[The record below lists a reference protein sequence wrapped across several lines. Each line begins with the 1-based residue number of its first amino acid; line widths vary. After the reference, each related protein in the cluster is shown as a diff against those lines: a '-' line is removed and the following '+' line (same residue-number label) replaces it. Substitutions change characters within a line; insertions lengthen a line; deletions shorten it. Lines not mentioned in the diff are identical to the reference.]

1 MANTSIHLVHS
12 VFSDEPLPTLTWW
25 RNEALIDDTYEV
37 INNET
42 TNILTINRVERK
54 DLNSIFTCQALS
66 QQLDIPVSTQVRL
79 DLTCEY
85 IIIIRVEFRLVH
97 CFWSFTVQ
105 KCGKLLFFYF
115 KKGLNSVFKGEL
127 YIHLAMF
134 WLVMDGGKPGKI
146 CL

>member
-105 KCGKLLFFYF
+105 KCGKLLFFILKRDLIQYS
-115 KKGLNSVFKGEL
+115 KGSYT
-127 YIHLAMF
+127 YILLCF
-134 WLVMDGGKPGKI
+134 G
-146 CL
+146 

>member
-105 KCGKLLFFYF
+105 KCGKLLFFLF
-115 KKGLNSVFKGEL
+115 
-127 YIHLAMF
+127 
-134 WLVMDGGKPGKI
+134 
-146 CL
+146 

>member
-1 MANTSIHLVHS
+1 MANTSIHFVHP

-85 IIIIRVEFRLVH
+85 IIFGPRFGFSDYLCSGRV
-97 CFWSFTVQ
+97 CAT
-105 KCGKLLFFYF
+105 LLLELHSSKMWKIAFFF
-115 KKGLNSVFKGEL
+115 KET
-127 YIHLAMF
+127 
-134 WLVMDGGKPGKI
+134 
-146 CL
+146 

>member
-1 MANTSIHLVHS
+1 MANTSIHFVHP

-85 IIIIRVEFRLVH
+85 IIFGSGLCCFR
-97 CFWSFTVQ
+97 SFTVQ
-105 KCGKLLFFYF
+105 KCGKLLFFNK
-115 KKGLNSVFKGEL
+115 KKGT
-127 YIHLAMF
+127 
-134 WLVMDGGKPGKI
+134 
-146 CL
+146 

>member
-105 KCGKLLFFYF
+105 KCGKLLFFNI
-115 KKGLNSVFKGEL
+115 KKEVQISTDPTAPVE
-127 YIHLAMF
+127 
-134 WLVMDGGKPGKI
+134 I
-146 CL
+146 C

>member
-1 MANTSIHLVHS
+1 MANTSIHFVHP

-85 IIIIRVEFRLVH
+85 IIFGSGLCCFR
-97 CFWSFTVQ
+97 SFTVQ
-105 KCGKLLFFYF
+105 KCGKLLFFK
-115 KKGLNSVFKGEL
+115 KKGDLIQYSKGSYT
-127 YIHLAMF
+127 YILLCF
-134 WLVMDGGKPGKI
+134 G
-146 CL
+146 

>member
-1 MANTSIHLVHS
+1 MENTSIHFVHP

-85 IIIIRVEFRLVH
+85 IIVLIRVEFRV
-97 CFWSFTVQ
+97 F
-105 KCGKLLFFYF
+105 LLCSGRVCANTLF
-115 KKGLNSVFKGEL
+115 
-127 YIHLAMF
+127 
-134 WLVMDGGKPGKI
+134 
-146 CL
+146 